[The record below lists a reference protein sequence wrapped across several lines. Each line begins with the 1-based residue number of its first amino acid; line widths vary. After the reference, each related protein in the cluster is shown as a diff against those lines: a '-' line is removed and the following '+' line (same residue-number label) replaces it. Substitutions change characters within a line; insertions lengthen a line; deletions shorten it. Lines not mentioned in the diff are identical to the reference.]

1 MSNIVIS
8 IDHGYKHIK
17 TEHDFFPTAISELK
31 SMPDDKTGILKY
43 NDRIYTEAGKQ
54 VENVDTQTKTDTD
67 EFFLLT
73 LISIAKE
80 MNKMDI
86 YNAEITLLGGL
97 PQRWYDKQK
106 EDFKSYLTN
115 NGQNIF
121 FEYEGNV
128 YNIVIRKA
136 VLFEQGY
143 AAFFSLDNVDDYLT
157 GEVCIVDI
165 GGGTMDILLVKDG
178 VLQKMDCKID
188 THATIWLNNQII
200 EVIESE
206 LNAPI
211 SDTSIIK
218 YITSGSLSTPTK
230 NKYEEVMQRELKDYT
245 KLVYTKLKQHKI
257 NTDLVPIIFVGGGA
271 VIMKNF
277 TENPGGTVEYVTDLR
292 ANANGYKKMYNLISS

>member
-8 IDHGYKHIK
+8 IDHGYKHMK
-17 TEHDFFPTAISELK
+17 TVHEFFPTTISELS

-43 NDRIYTEAGKQ
+43 NDKIYTKAGKQ
-54 VENVDTQTKTDTD
+54 VENVDTQTKTDSN

-80 MNKMDI
+80 MDKMEI

-106 EDFKSYLTN
+106 EDFKKYLTAD
-115 NGQNIF
+115 GQNIF
-121 FEYEGNV
+121 FEYEGKV

-136 VLFEQGY
+136 ILFEQGY
-143 AAFFSLDNVDDYLT
+143 AAFFSLDNVEQYLD

-165 GGGTMDILLVKDG
+165 GGGTMDILIVKDG
-178 VLQKMDCKID
+178 VLQRMDCKID
-188 THATIWLNNQII
+188 THATLWLNNQIK

-211 SDTSIIK
+211 SDTSIIN
-218 YITSGSLSTPTK
+218 YITSGSLKTTPK
-230 NKYEEVMQRELKDYT
+230 NKYEEVMQRELCSYT
-245 KLVYTKLKQHKI
+245 KFVYTKLKQYKI
-257 NTDLVPIIFVGGGA
+257 NTDLIPIVFVGGGA
-271 VIMKNF
+271 VIMQNF
-277 TENPGGTVEYVTDLR
+277 TEAPGGTVEYVTDLC
-292 ANANGYKKMYNLISS
+292 ANAKGYKKMYDLISA